1 MENLN
6 EKEIIENNR
15 KKYNLKKIN
24 TKEIRNSVLINN
36 TYYAFKNSFV
46 LGFNPIYNLIYLAIV
61 VAIYFTEYNVL
72 FGALIIG
79 YLIYLYLFVTSIG
92 KRSRKA
98 YNEYLEDK
106 MLNIYNK
113 ELAILNFVPENVDYQ
128 SIRLIE
134 VSGVNYENAKYNLI
148 KVAFSLEAD
157 GIISLSS
164 SSSSTS
170 HIVGVKDSKV
180 ETVHKSVVYM
190 QGMAIKL
197 N

>member
-6 EKEIIENNR
+6 EKEIIQNNR
-15 KKYNLKKIN
+15 KKHNLKKID
-24 TKEIRNSVLINN
+24 TKEIRNNVLINN
-36 TYYAFKNSFV
+36 TYHAFKNSFV
-46 LGFNPIYNLIYLAIV
+46 LGFNPLYNLIYLGIV
-61 VAIYFTEYNVL
+61 VAIYFTEYDVL

-92 KRSRKA
+92 KMNRQA

-170 HIVGVKDSKV
+170 HVVGVKDSKV

>member
-6 EKEIIENNR
+6 EKEIIQNNR
-15 KKYNLKKIN
+15 KKHNLKKID

-36 TYYAFKNSFV
+36 TYYAFKKSFL
-46 LGFNPIYNLIYLAIV
+46 LGFNPIYNFIYLVIV
-61 VAIYFTEYNVL
+61 ATVYFTKYDVL
-72 FGALIIG
+72 FGALVIG
-79 YLIYLYLFVTSIG
+79 YLIYLFLFVTSIN

-106 MLNIYNK
+106 MLSIYNK
-113 ELAILNFVPENVDYQ
+113 EIAILNFVPENVDYQ

-148 KVAFSLEAD
+148 KIAFNLEAD

-170 HIVGVKDSKV
+170 HVVGVKDSKV
-180 ETVHKSVVYM
+180 ETIHKSVVYM